1 MAILIERIK
10 TAVNQFIHS
19 LQWKIEYLRER
30 LEGVLGIY
38 RVDTQHVYSPEENNL
53 IEKSAE
59 LVQQYFPNPPGP
71 TLLQEDFESRCEVI
85 EDFAHRLIE
94 IYGMEN
100 VEVIITDD
108 PEVFPTDGG
117 IVFGMTRMDQ
127 RAVYINANLLQMD
140 NEDVL
145 AHLVGTV
152 IHELRHV
159 MQYEIMT
166 LTNTRGVPYQRR
178 KAWRYT
184 TVNYVDSGHDMEAY
198 SKQSI
203 EFDARNFTNR
213 VWQGAYG
220 QNIPLGGH

>member
-38 RVDTQHVYSPEENNL
+38 RVDTQHIYSHEENNL
-53 IEKSAE
+53 IEKSVG
-59 LVQQYFPNPPGP
+59 LVQQFFPKPPGP

-166 LTNTRGVPYQRR
+166 LINTRGVPYQRR

-184 TVNYVDSGHDMEAY
+184 TINYVDSGHDMEAY

>member
-1 MAILIERIK
+1 MAILIERVK
-10 TAVNQFIHS
+10 TVINQFIHS

-30 LEGVLGIY
+30 LEGVLGVY
-38 RVDTQHVYSPEENNL
+38 RVDTQHIYSPEENNL
-53 IEKSAE
+53 IEKSVE
-59 LVQQYFPNPPGP
+59 LVQQFFPDPPGQA
-71 TLLQEDFESRCEVI
+71 LLQEDFESRCEVI
-85 EDFAHRLIE
+85 EDFAHRLIQ

-100 VEVIITDD
+100 VEIIITDD
-108 PEVFPTDGG
+108 PEVFPSDGG
-117 IVFGMTRMDQ
+117 VVFGMTRMDQ
-127 RAVYINANLLQMD
+127 RAVYINANLLQME
-140 NEDVL
+140 NGDVL

-166 LTNTRGVPYQRR
+166 LINTRGVPYQRR

-184 TVNYVDSGHDMEAY
+184 TANYVGSGHDMEAY

-220 QNIPLGGH
+220 QNIPLGGR

>member
-1 MAILIERIK
+1 MAILIEKIK
-10 TAVNQFIHS
+10 TTVNQFIHS

-38 RVDTQHVYSPEENNL
+38 RVDTQYIYSHEENNL

-59 LVQQYFPNPPGP
+59 LVQHFFPELPGS

-85 EDFAHRLIE
+85 EDFAHRLIQ

-100 VEVIITDD
+100 VAVIITDD
-108 PEVFPTDGG
+108 PDVFPSDGG

-127 RAVYINANLLQMD
+127 HAVYINANLLQMD
-140 NEDVL
+140 SEDVL
-145 AHLVGTV
+145 SHLVGTV

-166 LTNTRGVPYQRR
+166 LINTRGVPYQRR
-178 KAWRYT
+178 KA
-184 TVNYVDSGHDMEAY
+184 
-198 SKQSI
+198 
-203 EFDARNFTNR
+203 
-213 VWQGAYG
+213 
-220 QNIPLGGH
+220 